1 MKVGY
6 VVEHSLKTGC
16 KFLSKL
22 FRLIL
27 SRARSHL
34 LLLGYMILSFAIVV
48 LIDGVQYYR
57 FDMFG
62 TDLLLGWDTP
72 AYVWMAKEILLR
84 GPIRA
89 ISAWNYPHLYT
100 QMLAFFG
107 WLTGNIVMVERIL
120 PLLFVFLL
128 IYMNFRIVFKA
139 TNNVHIS
146 GLAAILTATSINV
159 LRLFADLHRNLMA
172 FSLSFVALYLVSK
185 FEEESTWNKRS
196 FSLLLLL
203 FSAIITAQFETFAVL
218 CASLMLYGVF
228 TKNPKKLLMLILVCA
243 IPTASMALLLPTYFV
258 GYMNTVFFT
267 GQHEVGF
274 NELFTWT
281 GDSWIYL
288 GFLVIATY
296 SFIKLTLRK
305 NKLTQL
311 IFSWFFVILLIIV
324 SIRLKLMPI
333 SPDFAVR
340 AMFVI
345 PLPVLMALASFILIN
360 FVKGLSASF
369 KVSRVYRRLVFLIP
383 ICLIA
388 VSSVV
393 VCQNSDGFLTPYVSR
408 ARYEKIIITKGLFME
423 KRLSS
428 VPVFVFYG
436 DPAFWYFSLDRSY
449 IGMEIGE
456 HFAYYGTIENLLRL
470 APSEPSS
477 SDAYIS
483 VIEKQWAAIYFN
495 ELIGNLSWST
505 PIHIHDSYIR
515 SVEDLMSHP
524 IIVVSPEF
532 YNDKIPYFLKPFYVS
547 DGIYIIPPN
556 SSLDPSKITYG
567 PEVTV
572 IKNGTPTQVKSEY
585 TYIDPHD
592 PSIASIKVNASFGY
606 TSYNFTDFPTSWT
619 FQRIEQGG
627 DISFPE
633 VDPRRVNG
641 TEALIGN
648 DPADSV
654 IGWSSP
660 WPEQNATLEIDTST
674 KKEGY
679 ASLKITGKTD
689 SWGNLGVRYNSPR
702 TWNLSGYSSI
712 SVWAKSNEST
722 TFSITLVDCY
732 GGSRTFWAIEAGDGS
747 TTTGWKRFVVNLTD
761 YTSQTSGFN
770 ISTVICINLYVYS
783 KVKKSMTFW
792 IDDLT
797 VDTALD
803 LRKSIYKDR
812 VPADETV
819 VAYFHTRIEDPQL
832 VRPMNAGNLDHS
844 NMIVDTPS
852 NLNLCVC
859 DKDRVQQADPAI
871 VYFCTIDNL
880 QTTNGNNL

>member
-6 VVEHSLKTGC
+6 VVGRSLKTGC
-16 KFLSKL
+16 RFLSKS

-27 SRARSHL
+27 LRVRSHL

-57 FDMFG
+57 YDMFG

-89 ISAWNYPHLYT
+89 ISAWSYPHLYT

-107 WLTGNIVMVERIL
+107 WLTGNIVIVERFL
-120 PLLFVFLL
+120 PLLLVFLL
-128 IYMNFRIVFKA
+128 IYMNFQIVFKI

-146 GLAAILTATSINV
+146 GLAAILTAMSINV

-196 FSLLLLL
+196 FSLLLFL
-203 FSAIITAQFETFAVL
+203 FFAIISAQFETFAVL
-218 CASLMLYGVF
+218 CASLIVYGVF
-228 TKNPKKLLMLILVCA
+228 TKNPKKLLILILVCA
-243 IPTASMALLLPTYFV
+243 IPTASMALLLPTYFF
-258 GYMNTVFFT
+258 GYINTVYFT
-267 GQHEVGF
+267 GQHNVGF
-274 NELFTWT
+274 NEVFTWT

-296 SFIKLTLRK
+296 SFFKLTSRK
-305 NKLTQL
+305 NKLIQL

-324 SIRLKLMPI
+324 SILLKSVPL

-345 PLPVLMALASFILIN
+345 PLPVLIALASFTFIN
-360 FVKGLSASF
+360 FVKGLSTRF
-369 KVSRVYRRLVFLIP
+369 KASRVYRRLVFLIP
-383 ICLIA
+383 ICLIVVSA
-388 VSSVV
+388 VVA
-393 VCQNSDGFLTPYVSR
+393 CQNSDGFLTPYISR
-408 ARYEKIIITKGLFME
+408 ARYEKIIITKGLLID

-428 VPVFVFYG
+428 IPVFVFYG
-436 DPAFWYFSLDRSY
+436 DPAFWYVTLDRSY

-470 APSEPSS
+470 APSEPYS
-477 SDAYIS
+477 SDPYIS
-483 VIEKQWAAIYFN
+483 QMEKQWATIYFN
-495 ELIGNLSWST
+495 ELIENSSAPPT
-505 PIHIHDSYIR
+505 PIQIHDSHIR
-515 SVEDLMSHP
+515 SVEDLMCHP

-532 YNDKIPYFLKPFYVS
+532 YNYKIPYFLKPFYVS

-585 TYIDPHD
+585 TYIDSHD
-592 PSIASIKVNASFGY
+592 PSIVYIKVNASFRY
-606 TSYNFTDFPTSWT
+606 TSYNFTDFPTNWT
-619 FQRIEQGG
+619 FQSIEQGG
-627 DISFPE
+627 DVSFPE

-641 TEALIGN
+641 TRAISGN
-648 DPADSV
+648 DPADSLV
-654 IGWSSP
+654 GWVSP
-660 WPEQNATLEIDTST
+660 WSEQDATLEIDTST
-674 KKEGY
+674 KKEGC

-689 SWGNLGVRYNSPR
+689 SWGNLDVRYDSSG
-702 TWNLSGYSSI
+702 TWNLAGYSSI
-712 SVWAKSNEST
+712 SVWARCNESAL
-722 TFSITLVDCY
+722 FSITLIDCY

-747 TTTGWKRFVVNLTD
+747 ATMGWKRFVVNLTG
-761 YTSQTSGFN
+761 YTSQTSGFI
-770 ISTVICINLYVYS
+770 ISAVKSIDLSVCS
-783 KVKKSMTFW
+783 DVKKSMTFW
-792 IDDLT
+792 VDDLT

-803 LRKSIYKDR
+803 LNTSIYKDR
-812 VPADETV
+812 VPVDETV
-819 VAYFHTRIEDPQL
+819 VAHFYTRTEL
-832 VRPMNAGNLDHS
+832 S
-844 NMIVDTPS
+844 
-852 NLNLCVC
+852 
-859 DKDRVQQADPAI
+859 
-871 VYFCTIDNL
+871 
-880 QTTNGNNL
+880 

>member
-6 VVEHSLKTGC
+6 VVGHSLKTGC
-16 KFLSKL
+16 KFLSKS

-27 SRARSHL
+27 LRARSHL

-48 LIDGVQYYR
+48 LIVGVQYYR
-57 FDMFG
+57 YNMFG

-72 AYVWMAKEILLR
+72 AYVWMAEQILLR

-128 IYMNFRIVFKA
+128 IYMNFRIVFKI

-203 FSAIITAQFETFAVL
+203 FFAIISAQFETFAVL
-218 CASLMLYGVF
+218 CASLILYGVF
-228 TKNPKKLLMLILVCA
+228 TKNPKKLLILILVCA
-243 IPTASMALLLPTYFV
+243 IPTASMALLLPTYFF

-274 NELFTWT
+274 NEVFTWT

-296 SFIKLTLRK
+296 SFFKLTLRK
-305 NKLTQL
+305 NKLAQL

-324 SIRLKLMPI
+324 SIRLKLMPL

-345 PLPVLMALASFILIN
+345 PLPVLIALASSTFIN
-360 FVKGLSASF
+360 FVKGLSARF
-369 KVSRVYRRLVFLIP
+369 KVSRAYRRLVFLIP

-388 VSSVV
+388 VSVV
-393 VCQNSDGFLTPYVSR
+393 VACQNSDGFLTPYISR
-408 ARYEKIIITKGLFME
+408 ARYEKIMITKGVFIE

-428 VPVFVFYG
+428 IPVFVFYG
-436 DPAFWYFSLDRSY
+436 DPAFWYLTLDRSY

-470 APSEPSS
+470 APSEPYS
-477 SDAYIS
+477 SDPYIS
-483 VIEKQWAAIYFN
+483 QMEKQWATIYFN
-495 ELIGNLSWST
+495 ELIGNSSWPPP
-505 PIHIHDSYIR
+505 PIHIHESHIQ

-556 SSLDPSKITYG
+556 SSVDPSKITYG

-592 PSIASIKVNASFGY
+592 PSIAYIKVNASFGY

-619 FQRIEQGG
+619 FQRIEQGV
-627 DISFPE
+627 DLSFPE
-633 VDPRRVNG
+633 RDPRRIDG
-641 TEALIGN
+641 AKAYTWN
-648 DPADSV
+648 DPADLAENWILPV
-654 IGWSSP
+654 R
-660 WPEQNATLEIDTST
+660 EQNENLQVDELS
-674 KKEGY
+674 KKEGF
-679 ASLKITGKTD
+679 ASLKVSGKTD
-689 SWGNLGVRYNSPR
+689 SWGNLAVRYDPPGE
-702 TWNLSGYSSI
+702 WNLSGYSSM
-712 SVWAKSNEST
+712 SVWVKYNESAV
-722 TFSITLVDCY
+722 FSIALVDRY
-732 GGSRTFWAIEAGDGS
+732 GGSRTFWGIQAGNS
-747 TTTGWKRFVVNLTD
+747 SATTSWKRFAVNLAD
-761 YTSQTSGFN
+761 YTSQTPDFRINSVDYIDFFVY
-770 ISTVICINLYVYS
+770 STVGKNLS
-783 KVKKSMTFW
+783 FW

-797 VDTALD
+797 VDTTFNLH
-803 LRKSIYKDR
+803 SFVYKDR
-812 VPADETV
+812 VPVNETV
-819 VAYFHTRIEDPQL
+819 VAYFCPRIE
-832 VRPMNAGNLDHS
+832 GS
-844 NMIVDTPS
+844 
-852 NLNLCVC
+852 
-859 DKDRVQQADPAI
+859 
-871 VYFCTIDNL
+871 
-880 QTTNGNNL
+880 